1 MDKGGGVGCQSSRA
15 KGKHQDVPRRK
26 NSASRLYTV
35 TSSDLRVAFQVSDRP
50 APQSHEPIQFLKINP
65 RTSLPSIEKSVCPTD
80 SVSGKNPD
88 GYRAIP
94 ISNGRWPAPQSLTLM
109 GSTVCHEVSTKG
121 RDAWSPGC
129 APSTQSAGPGPGRG
143 RARGRALESLLA
155 RGLASP
161 SSLGAFPR
169 RRGTGRESG
178 AVAGPRGV
186 SAQRRRSRPRR
197 ADGSKS

>member
-15 KGKHQDVPRRK
+15 KGKPQDVPRRK

-50 APQSHEPIQFLKINP
+50 APQSHEPVQFLKINP

-94 ISNGRWPAPQSLTLM
+94 ISNGRWPAPQSL
-109 GSTVCHEVSTKG
+109 
-121 RDAWSPGC
+121 A
-129 APSTQSAGPGPGRG
+129 
-143 RARGRALESLLA
+143 
-155 RGLASP
+155 
-161 SSLGAFPR
+161 
-169 RRGTGRESG
+169 
-178 AVAGPRGV
+178 
-186 SAQRRRSRPRR
+186 
-197 ADGSKS
+197 